1 MSSRLR
7 LAVPAFATAV
17 VASLAIAAP
26 AAQAA
31 DCAGA
36 GLQPSSA
43 TMSIVS
49 SATLCLLN
57 NERTTRGLAPL
68 SSQPLLAGVATA
80 YSQSMVVDRF
90 FAHVSPAGQQ
100 LSQRLTGYVAGAQDW
115 AIGENLAW
123 GEGAK
128 ATPAQT
134 VDAWMN
140 SEGHRANILSGEF
153 REIGIG
159 IVNGT
164 PIGSPP
170 ATSATYTTEFGRAS
184 SPAPAPTPA
193 ATTAVA
199 ASVSAATKREI
210 KASCR
215 RSTKRTKSSRARKT
229 RVARCVS
236 TKLRTVARRAQSRA

>member
-1 MSSRLR
+1 MSTRLR
-7 LAVPAFATAV
+7 RLSVPAFATAV

-26 AAQAA
+26 VAQAA
-31 DCAGA
+31 DCIGA
-36 GLQPSSA
+36 DLQPSSA
-43 TMSIVS
+43 TMSVVS

-90 FAHVSPAGQQ
+90 FAHVSPAGQL

-123 GEGAK
+123 GEGQK

-164 PIGSPP
+164 PIGSPL
-170 ATSATYTTEFGRAS
+170 ATSATYTTEFGRVS
-184 SPAPAPTPA
+184 SPAPAPA
-193 ATTAVA
+193 ATNAVA
-199 ASVSAATKREI
+199 ASAPVVSAATKGRI
-210 KASCR
+210 KAACR
-215 RSTKRTKSSRARKT
+215 RSAKRTKSSRARRT

-236 TKLRTVARRAQSRA
+236 TKLRTIARRA